1 MIEVVRRWG
10 AVASLVAGIAWVP
23 IWLHQRAAHGL
34 TQVNEMRVV
43 AGLTWMDTSKV
54 LVVLLALV
62 FVGLVAL
69 YLHRERPGTLGRVG
83 AAITLGGLAL
93 VIVTTALQFWTFEWG
108 SYDVTF
114 EEAIGFAGSNASG
127 AVQFGASLVFT
138 VGLALLSIDLVR
150 AKVINWFVAVVLVL
164 GALTTV
170 YFSPVLLMPG
180 IAWIV
185 LGLVLLRGTPTATAA
200 RPVRAASR
208 GR

>member
-1 MIEVVRRWG
+1 MTEVVRRWG
-10 AVASLVAGIAWVP
+10 GPASLVAGIAWVP

-34 TQVNEMRVV
+34 TEFNEMNRV
-43 AGLTWMDTSKV
+43 AGLTWMDTSKL
-54 LVVLLALV
+54 LVILLALV

-69 YLHRERPGTLGRVG
+69 YLRRERPGALGRVG
-83 AAITLGGLAL
+83 AAITFGGLGL
-93 VIVTTALQFWTFEWG
+93 LIVTTALQFWTFPWG

-114 EEAIGFAGSNASG
+114 EEATGFAGSNASG

-150 AKVINWFVAVVLVL
+150 AKVINWPVAVVLVL

-185 LGLVLLRGTPTATAA
+185 LGLTLMRREEVPQG
-200 RPVRAASR
+200 SR
-208 GR
+208 VSIP

>member
-1 MIEVVRRWG
+1 MSGIVRRWG
-10 AVASLVAGIAWVP
+10 AAASLVAGVAWLP

-34 TQVNEMRVV
+34 TQRNEMNLV
-43 AGLTWMDTSKV
+43 AGLTWMDTSKL

-69 YLHRERPGTLGRVG
+69 YHRRERPGTLGRVG
-83 AAITLGGLAL
+83 AVVTFGGLGL
-93 VIVTTALQFWTFEWG
+93 VIVATALQFWTFPWG

-114 EEAIGFAGSNASG
+114 EEATGFLGSNASG

-150 AKVINWFVAVVLVL
+150 AKVINLLVAAVLVV

-170 YFSPVLLMPG
+170 YFSPVLLTPG
-180 IAWIV
+180 VAWIV
-185 LGLVLLRGTPTATAA
+185 LGLVLLH
-200 RPVRAASR
+200 RPDAPQGSR
-208 GR
+208 VSMP